1 MRPHLER
8 TRPQD
13 RVEFLDAMRAVAMFM
28 VVGQHA
34 IGYSLLDP
42 VTRSKIAPWFQIA
55 VPVFFLVDG
64 FLLLRGYDQKGRF
77 NYQDYI
83 YKSTKRLVIP
93 WALFSILY
101 AFARLAYEYV
111 GDPPERL
118 ILNKSLNDL
127 LAAIWVGS
135 PSSQMYFLLSLF
147 FLRTLSFFTIGLGK
161 VSPLMSLY
169 SVVIAGTV
177 WWSSQN
183 TVLLGEHTLKANWAG
198 GQDPLAHAVWG
209 MQFYLAGCAAYR
221 FHSWLSTHAKI
232 VAAVCGSV
240 AIAAPFFAIDFL
252 QQYFY
257 LVGFYA
263 LFLAVSSGF
272 SFLSWAG
279 QFTMGIYLTHIPVI
293 MKAISVV
300 GSQVFDPTKVGYY
313 CLVVITVYIVSL
325 LVSIRLLKYPK
336 LRMLLGEKMAMNR

>member
-1 MRPHLER
+1 
-8 TRPQD
+8 
-13 RVEFLDAMRAVAMFM
+13 MRAVAMFM

-42 VTRSKIAPWFQIA
+42 VTCSKITPWFQIA

-64 FLLLRGYDQKGRF
+64 FLLLRSYVQKGTF

-101 AFARLAYEYV
+101 AFSRLAYEYV

-135 PSSQMYFLLSLF
+135 PSNQMYFLLSLF
-147 FLRTLSFFTIGLGK
+147 FLRTLSFITIRLANVPPWIALGTI
-161 VSPLMSLY
+161 
-169 SVVIAGTV
+169 VIAGMA
-177 WWSSQN
+177 WWASQS
-183 TVLLGEHTLKANWAG
+183 VLVLGRYTLKANWAG

-293 MKAISVV
+293 MKTISVV